1 MKKSIPSLRLYVT
14 AVIISFLSSCGTVVK
29 TNSSCRSLNDTKADT
44 VITVKHNLLKL
55 FMQRYIPAYNQD
67 YKSPNDAESKYGISA
82 KDAFEHYSRI
92 YIKERDMEVSDEL
105 QSSDNEPNK
114 SLSCTVAMT
123 DSCANKKPGTTDSS
137 NLTNSIS
144 QIEKVC
150 PTTVDSPARHILA
163 CRIIFS
169 KGDSYIDILNSD
181 NIKEI
186 SRIYAYID
194 KMEAGT
200 TMVLDSIDISASA
213 SPEGPY
219 SSNYK
224 LAERRNDAV
233 LSLLDFIFDCKPSA
247 SETESNITAEAKS
260 GNSPRWTKHIQITSN
275 IIGEDWNALNEF
287 ISTDNNI
294 SISQKIDFIEIC
306 EIENPDERERALSSR
321 PYYKYISDV
330 VYPELRVS
338 DIKIFYHT
346 EKRK

>member
-1 MKKSIPSLRLYVT
+1 MKKSRPYIRLYVT
-14 AVIISFLSSCGTVVK
+14 AIIISFLSSCGTVVK

-67 YKSPNDAESKYGISA
+67 YKSPSDAESKYGISA

-92 YIKERDMEVSDEL
+92 YIKERDIETL
-105 QSSDNEPNK
+105 NKFQGPDNEPDK
-114 SLSCTVAMT
+114 LHSCQITIA
-123 DSCANKKPGTTDSS
+123 DSCAYSKSGTDSF
-137 NLTNSIS
+137 NLNDPECQT
-144 QIEKVC
+144 EKIYS
-150 PTTVDSPARHILA
+150 TADDSLAEHIHT
-163 CRIIFS
+163 CRITFGNGNS
-169 KGDSYIDILNSD
+169 CIDIMDAN

-186 SRIYAYID
+186 SRIYACIN
-194 KMEAGT
+194 KMNADT
-200 TMVLDSIDISASA
+200 TIVLDSIYISSSA
-213 SPEGPY
+213 SPEGLC
-219 SSNYK
+219 SNNYR
-224 LAERRNDAV
+224 LAEKRYEAV
-233 LSLLDFIFDCKPSA
+233 LSLLHLIFDCKPSA